1 MANPIEKFSHDHFV
15 RLRQN
20 GRKDEANAYRKSF
33 TVAQSITEEVKQP
46 VEEKTLDEI
55 HVLRAEYKKTL
66 GKWVPPRYIN
76 DKEWIKDK
84 IGASI

>member
-33 TVAQSITEEVKQP
+33 TVAQSTTEDVKQP
-46 VEEKTLDEI
+46 VEEKTQDDLA
-55 HVLRAEYKKTL
+55 VLREKYTEVTGKNVSIRYKNDA
-66 GKWVPPRYIN
+66 KWLKAN
-76 DKEWIKDK
+76 TK
-84 IGASI
+84 I